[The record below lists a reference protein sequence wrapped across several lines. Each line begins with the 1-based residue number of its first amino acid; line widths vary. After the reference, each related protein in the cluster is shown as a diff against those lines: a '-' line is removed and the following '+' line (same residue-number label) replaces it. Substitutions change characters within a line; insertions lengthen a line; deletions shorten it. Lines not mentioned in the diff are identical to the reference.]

1 MFWTGWTDTA
11 NEQRRTEQICAAL
24 LQTVEK
30 LMCMQEEYI
39 FCIIPKALGRVFP
52 PGGGKIN

>member
-1 MFWTGWTDTA
+1 MK
-11 NEQRRTEQICAAL
+11 QCRTEQICAAL
-24 LQTVEK
+24 LQTVKK